1 MDVRDTVGEVVSKR
15 LTEQL
20 LNIVGLDDILLVYE
34 LDVGLG
40 ECFGFFMIFKDKK
53 DRKIARSQSL
63 VSLCTL
69 HSAPFR
75 RKPKAPEA
83 CALSGPAAVDRT
95 SSEQATG
102 KCARRPVRGLFLV
115 GSRRGTLP
123 WKWRG
128 TRTP

>member
-63 VSLCTL
+63 VSLCTVPRFGGSPRHL
-69 HSAPFR
+69 RLVRCLGLPPWTGRVQSRQRASAP
-75 RKPKAPEA
+75 
-83 CALSGPAAVDRT
+83 AARF
-95 SSEQATG
+95 G
-102 KCARRPVRGLFLV
+102 GCF
-115 GSRRGTLP
+115 
-123 WKWRG
+123 
-128 TRTP
+128 